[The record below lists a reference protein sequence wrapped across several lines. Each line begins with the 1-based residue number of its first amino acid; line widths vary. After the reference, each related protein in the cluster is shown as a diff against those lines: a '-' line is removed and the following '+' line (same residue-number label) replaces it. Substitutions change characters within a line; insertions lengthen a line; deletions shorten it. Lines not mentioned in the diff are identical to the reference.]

1 MLCALI
7 MAGGQGERFW
17 PLSTEEKPKQ
27 FLNLLGPKSMLQITV
42 ERMQKLISLE
52 KIFIVTGERYV
63 KLIKEQIPN
72 LPQRNIII
80 EPVGRNTAPC
90 VALSALVIE
99 KYYEASNIVVVP
111 SDHLVVDE
119 EKYLKVIKEADKFI
133 DRNEETIVTIGI
145 EPDRAETGYG
155 YMKFDVNEK
164 QELLDKLS
172 IYKVIKFVEKPDVEK
187 AERYIKD
194 GSYIWNSGIFIWKSN
209 HILKL
214 TKKYLKNTFKILDEL
229 SITSDETFN
238 KVLKEKY
245 EFVDNI
251 SVDYGIMENAKNI
264 YVIPS
269 SFGWDDIGTWK
280 AVERYRQKDI
290 NNNVCVGDIK
300 NIESSNNIIM
310 GNSKPI
316 VVVGLNDIFVAET
329 DKVIFVGNKQ
339 YIDNIKEIK
348 TKLQN

>member
-1 MLCALI
+1 MFCALI

-42 ERMQKLISLE
+42 ERMEKLIPLE

-72 LPQRNIII
+72 LPEQNIII

-90 VALSALVIE
+90 VALAALVIN
-99 KYYEASNIVVVP
+99 KYYKDSTIVVVP

-119 EKYLKVIKEADKFI
+119 EKYIKVIKGADEFI
-133 DRNEETIVTIGI
+133 SRNEESIVTIGI

-155 YMKFDVNEK
+155 YMKFNVNDK
-164 QELLDKLS
+164 QGLSDKLN
-172 IYKVIKFVEKPDVEK
+172 IYKVAKFVEKPNAEK
-187 AERYIKD
+187 AEEYIKD
-194 GSYIWNSGIFIWKSN
+194 GSYIWNSGIFIWKSK

-214 TKKYLKNTFKILDEL
+214 TKKYLKNTFEVLSEL
-229 SITSDETFN
+229 SITSNENFN
-238 KVLKEKY
+238 KVLNEKY
-245 EFVDNI
+245 KFADNI
-251 SVDYGIMENAKNI
+251 SIDYGIMENVENI
-264 YVIPS
+264 YVIPA

-329 DKVIFVGNKQ
+329 DKVIFVGSKQ